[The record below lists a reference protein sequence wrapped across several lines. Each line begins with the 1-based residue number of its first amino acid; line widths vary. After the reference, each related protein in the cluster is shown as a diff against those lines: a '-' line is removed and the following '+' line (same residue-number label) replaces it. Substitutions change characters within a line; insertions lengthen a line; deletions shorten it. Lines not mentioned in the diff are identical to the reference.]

1 MNNRIKIVE
10 YKENWSEYT
19 LENGTIIRLK
29 PVVTDIILKDKKKMM
44 VRQFIVCHF
53 NQL

>member
-19 LENGTIIRLK
+19 LENGTIIKIKTSRDRYNFK
-29 PVVTDIILKDKKKMM
+29 
-44 VRQFIVCHF
+44 R
-53 NQL
+53 